1 MTNTPADVNA
11 LFADFGSTNKAD
23 LRVSKKEYSATSVTT
38 MAERIVAR
46 IQQTIVAIEQF
57 DSWDKPIK
65 AAPLTAPMATREL
78 GGFTVKIGTGAK
90 NEAFGIAARHFKMS
104 ACGHIYFIVLLLCLA
119 VMDFGSQH
127 CCFLS
132 SVILVCHFGSSLVK
146 TLRFAFGKGV
156 ALPVGYVADL
166 SPPATLCVEDSVSRE
181 LG

>member
-1 MTNTPADVNA
+1 MTIEMTNTPADVNA

-90 NEAFGIAARHFKMS
+90 NEAFGIAARHFKMNRDGNEKDE
-104 ACGHIYFIVLLLCLA
+104 ANLFLQA
-119 VMDFGSQH
+119 VREHLEQGTFD
-127 CCFLS
+127 
-132 SVILVCHFGSSLVK
+132 
-146 TLRFAFGKGV
+146 
-156 ALPVGYVADL
+156 ALIEAKLNEYRERA
-166 SPPATLCVEDSVSRE
+166 E
-181 LG
+181 LGKAARKSNKIQPEKESNITELNAA

>member
-78 GGFTVKIGTGAK
+78 GGFTVKLGTGAK
-90 NEAFGIAARHFKMS
+90 NEDFGIALKCFKMNRD
-104 ACGHIYFIVLLLCLA
+104 GDDRVLAISWLEQMKIRIEEGKLNGLA
-119 VMDFGSQH
+119 H
-127 CCFLS
+127 KKLTEYR
-132 SVILVCHFGSSLVK
+132 K
-146 TLRFAFGKGV
+146 RA
-156 ALPVGYVADL
+156 
-166 SPPATLCVEDSVSRE
+166 E
-181 LG
+181 LGKVARKLNKIQPEKENNITELNAA